1 MGRLFPP
8 RLVGR
13 AGFPQAG
20 HHAGVFRLE
29 TTWKQ
34 RALVIERAGELCTA
48 EPGIGQIGALEA
60 RRAVRQSADSPGA
73 GEVRANENSFGAV
86 GAAEIGMAKVGAREA
101 GFDDITR
108 RAQIVDPAIATE
120 MLDVAQLGF
129 RK

>member
-20 HHAGVFRLE
+20 HHAGIFRLE
-29 TTWKQ
+29 TTWKH

-60 RRAVRQSADSPGA
+60 RRAVRQSADSSCA
-73 GEVRANENSFGAV
+73 GEVRANENSFGEV
-86 GAAEIGMAKVGAREA
+86 GAAEIGMAKAAGPEVGFAAIRRSAR
-101 GFDDITR
+101 I
-108 RAQIVDPAIATE
+108 
-120 MLDVAQLGF
+120 
-129 RK
+129 